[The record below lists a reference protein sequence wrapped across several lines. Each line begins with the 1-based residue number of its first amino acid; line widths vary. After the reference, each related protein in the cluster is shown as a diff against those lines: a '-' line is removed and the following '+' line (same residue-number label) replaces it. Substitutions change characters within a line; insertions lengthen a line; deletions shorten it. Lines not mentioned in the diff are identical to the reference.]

1 MKYSEAVKT
10 FFNDHM
16 QPLFEKYSSHPWRV
30 ENYWNE
36 ECDTVIKDNLPN
48 LEDIYNHFG
57 APLFPGGP
65 NVMRLN

>member
-1 MKYSEAVKT
+1 
-10 FFNDHM
+10 M

-65 NVMRLN
+65 SVIRLN